1 VLDNGNPPYVLNSY
15 PTGAFAM
22 KRLIVFVPFFLILV
36 SVNSLA
42 IEVAPR
48 ITDREIVER
57 LTRLEEGQKFI
68 IQHFEQRFDDMNQ
81 RITEQHQTMLAL
93 YGSLVALIIA
103 LFGYIAWDR
112 RTMFRPLKE
121 RIEQVELKLE
131 RLEVDREKH
140 QEAQQSTD
148 SRSRPRRSYR
158 PGAGGDAAP
167 PDGHAARA

>member
-1 VLDNGNPPYVLNSY
+1 
-15 PTGAFAM
+15 M

-68 IQHFEQRFDDMNQ
+68 IQHFEQRFDVVNQRFDDMNQ

-121 RIEQVELKLE
+121 RMEQVELKLE

-148 SRSRPRRSYR
+148 SRSRPRRPYR
-158 PGAGGDAAP
+158 PGASCDAAP

>member
-1 VLDNGNPPYVLNSY
+1 
-15 PTGAFAM
+15 
-22 KRLIVFVPFFLILV
+22 
-36 SVNSLA
+36 
-42 IEVAPR
+42 
-48 ITDREIVER
+48 VER

-68 IQHFEQRFDDMNQ
+68 IQHFEQRFDDVNQRFDDVNQRFDGVNQRFDGVHQRFVDVNQRFDQRFDDMNQ